1 MYFLFDILFERADQ
15 KETCDL
21 QLVYINSIF
30 LYSPGSSSLR
40 DVFAA
45 EVKQILTT
53 VLTLIWK

>member
-1 MYFLFDILFERADQ
+1 MYFRFDILFEGADQ

-21 QLVYINSIF
+21 QLVYINPIF
-30 LYSPGSSSLR
+30 LYSPGSSLR